1 MSEKIDSEKKA
12 QIKASI
18 ASDLDSL
25 LDGDCSAFLCVMI
38 GRYPGGAAR
47 ILSSVTGGIP
57 AEDIM
62 NYGINGIATLMA
74 QAARMQKEDT
84 ASVNATT
91 H

>member
-1 MSEKIDSEKKA
+1 
-12 QIKASI
+12 
-18 ASDLDSL
+18 
-25 LDGDCSAFLCVMI
+25 MI

>member
-1 MSEKIDSEKKA
+1 MSDKIDSKKKA

-18 ASDLDSL
+18 ASDLDIL

-38 GRYPGGAAR
+38 GRYPGGATR
-47 ILSSVTGGIP
+47 TLSSVTGGVP

-62 NYGINGIATLMA
+62 NYGMNGIATLMI

-84 ASVNATT
+84 APATATT